1 MTEHHIDPARVH
13 HAWDNRLEP
22 VLRVASGD
30 VVHYDLRM
38 AGHGQVAEGDAYE
51 DTAFDWDT
59 LYHLSGPVW
68 VEGARPGDTL
78 RVDVLSLTP
87 GDWGWVAVLPD
98 SGLLPEDFPEPWSAT
113 FDLRDGRSV
122 EVAPG
127 VRIPIAPFLGTM
139 GTHPDEPVTA
149 AAFPPHKGGGNVD
162 TRHLTVGSTLWL
174 PIWCEGA
181 LFSCGDPHAAQGDG
195 EVCVTAVEC
204 DMRATLRL
212 SVERRTIPA
221 PAFRTAGRLATVD
234 ESAGWLGT
242 MGLHA
247 DLMEG
252 ARRAVRAA
260 IDLLE
265 ADHGLTR
272 RDAYVVCSLAGD
284 LKILEIV
291 DAGVWN
297 VGFTVPLSILPRP
310 PLHRS
315 DAP

>member
-1 MTEHHIDPARVH
+1 MEHTIDANRVH
-13 HAWDNRLEP
+13 HGWDNRLDP

-30 VVHYDLRM
+30 TVHYDLRM
-38 AGHGQVAEGDAYE
+38 AGHGQVAEGDAYA
-51 DTAFDWDT
+51 DTALDFDT

-87 GDWGWVAVLPD
+87 GDWGWSAILPGV
-98 SGLLPEDFPEPWSAT
+98 GLLPDDFPEPWVTT
-113 FDLRDGRSV
+113 FDLRGGETV

-139 GTHPDEPVTA
+139 GTHPDDPVTG

-162 TRHLTVGSTLWL
+162 TRHLTAGSTLWL
-174 PIWCEGA
+174 PVWCAGA

-204 DMRATLRL
+204 AMRASLRL
-212 SVERRTIPA
+212 TVEPRTISGPT
-221 PAFRTAGRLATVD
+221 FQTAGPLLAID
-234 ESAGWLGT
+234 ESAGHLGT
-242 MGLHA
+242 MGLHP

-252 ARRAVRAA
+252 ARIAVRSM
-260 IDLLE
+260 IDRLE
-265 ADHGLTR
+265 ADHGMSR
-272 RDAYVVCSLAGD
+272 RDAYVLCSLAGD

-291 DAGVWN
+291 DSGVWN
-297 VGFTVPLSILPRP
+297 VGITLPRSILPTP
-310 PLHRS
+310 
-315 DAP
+315 